1 MAGIHAMQ
9 WNRCHIFT
17 NKRGTYG
24 IIADSLRFAT
34 QLSNVYGN
42 AIRAKLAAA
51 QTTRSMA
58 GRSQVSRSK
67 TCKASA
73 LYTIGIHAFFINLR
87 NPVPLQ
93 IHESPPS
100 PRPMP
105 KCYNCSQSKQ
115 ILRNSFGSFVYYFNP
130 RICSYIF
137 QLQFLIIKILLSDF
151 PSFPSYLREIFYKYL
166 LFPLFFLLLFLLL
179 FLLFSLF

>member
-1 MAGIHAMQ
+1 MHLQ
-9 WNRCHIFT
+9 WNRCHIFM

-24 IIADSLRFAT
+24 IIADDLRFDT

-58 GRSQVSRSK
+58 GRSQVSRRK

-87 NPVPLQ
+87 NPIPLQ
-93 IHESPPS
+93 VHESTPFATPDAKS
-100 PRPMP
+100 
-105 KCYNCSQSKQ
+105 CFCFHCLWQSKKS
-115 ILRNSFGSFVYYFNP
+115 RTF
-130 RICSYIF
+130 
-137 QLQFLIIKILLSDF
+137 LQRTALGV
-151 PSFPSYLREIFYKYL
+151 
-166 LFPLFFLLLFLLL
+166 
-179 FLLFSLF
+179 

>member
-1 MAGIHAMQ
+1 MHLQ
-9 WNRCHIFT
+9 WNRCHIFM

-24 IIADSLRFAT
+24 IIADDLRFDT

-58 GRSQVSRSK
+58 GRSQVSRRK

-87 NPVPLQ
+87 NPIPLQ
-93 IHESPPS
+93 IHESPPFATPDAKS
-100 PRPMP
+100 CFCFP
-105 KCYNCSQSKQ
+105 SLWQSK
-115 ILRNSFGSFVYYFNP
+115 RKKPNFFAKNGSG
-130 RICSYIF
+130 C
-137 QLQFLIIKILLSDF
+137 IIML
-151 PSFPSYLREIFYKYL
+151 
-166 LFPLFFLLLFLLL
+166 
-179 FLLFSLF
+179 